1 MKTISRFILM
11 LVSLAAMTA
20 CEKDGDKIYLSSLQ
34 ESDLIATESEVL
46 LTQEN
51 SKQVVLSL
59 AWTRSS
65 LMVSNPD
72 MQAPNVLSTTLQVST
87 VSDFAANVVES
98 SESALSKA
106 YTGADL
112 NTVAK
117 NLSLMPDVP
126 TLVYFRLKSTTGNNI
141 TPVYSSVATVTITSY
156 LIDMTVGFVLDKD
169 MVDNGLRLYSP
180 QASGEYIGFMGAAGW
195 SNFFLKESD
204 GTVWGNV
211 NGDAFLLSSS
221 EEADERWNLWF
232 PGIGGCYYVD
242 VNTNKKNWSALAIP
256 ALTASGDI
264 EGEMTFDRANVKWA
278 LSFTTTKA
286 GNFTVKISGTGKQY
300 DYATGTDDAAAKDTP
315 VGFAVNGE
323 ILTFGQQAEDISIHV
338 PEAGDYT
345 LTIDLSNP
353 RNWTVKAIAGTEGP
367 AEVRQEIFLSG
378 IDHLI
383 SGEWNFNNKLRLYDE
398 DGQAY
403 AGVAYAATTDGYSIY
418 LEADNWDDK
427 YTFAT
432 GNASAGTM
440 AFKGAGG
447 NFPAPAEGLYFF
459 DTSLKALTYSLTA
472 IGSEIYYSGV
482 NDNWDFHALQATAT
496 KGVYTGS
503 ITIEKASEWGFKLYL
518 LNGNWDLVYGGSN
531 GAIYYKGNGITDD
544 ATLAPGTYTLTVDL
558 IKGTY
563 SIK

>member
-11 LVSLAAMTA
+11 LVSLATMTA

-34 ESDLIATESEVL
+34 ESDLIATENEVV

-65 LMVSNPD
+65 LMVSNPG

-87 VSDFAANVVES
+87 VSDFATNVVES

-126 TLVYFRLKSTTGNNI
+126 TLVYFRLKSATGNNI
-141 TPVYSSVATVTITSY
+141 APVYSSVTTVTITSY
-156 LIDMTVGFVLDKD
+156 LIDMTIGFVLDKD

-180 QASGEYIGFMGAAGW
+180 QANGEYTGFMGAAGW

-221 EEADERWNLWF
+221 EVADERWNLWF
-232 PGIGGCYYVD
+232 PGISGCYYVD

-256 ALTASGDI
+256 TLAVSGDI
-264 EGEMTFDRANVKWA
+264 EGDMTFDRANVKWT
-278 LSFTTTKA
+278 LSFTATKA
-286 GNFTVKISGTGKQY
+286 ENLTVKIGGTGKQY

-323 ILTFGQQAEDISIHV
+323 TLTFGQQAEDISIHA

-353 RNWTVKAIAGTEGP
+353 RNWTVKAIAGAEGP

-378 IDHLI
+378 IDYLI

-432 GNASAGTM
+432 GNATAGTM
-440 AFKGAGG
+440 EFKGTGS

-459 DTSLKALTYSLTA
+459 NASLKALTYSLTA
-472 IGSEIYYSGV
+472 IGNEIYYSGV
-482 NDNWDFHALQATAT
+482 NDNWDFHALQTTTT
-496 KGVYTGS
+496 KGIYSGS

-518 LNGNWDLVYGGSN
+518 LNGNWDFVYGGSN

>member
-1 MKTISRFILM
+1 MKTISRFILL

-34 ESDLIATESEVL
+34 EGDLIATESEVR

-59 AWTRSS
+59 AWTRSN
-65 LMVSNPD
+65 LTVSNPG
-72 MQAPNVLSTTLQVST
+72 MQAPNALSTTLQVST
-87 VSDFAANVVES
+87 DNDFATNVVES

-141 TPVYSSVATVTITSY
+141 APVYSSVATVTITSY
-156 LIDMTVGFVLDKD
+156 LIDMTIGFVLDKS
-169 MVDNGLRLYSP
+169 MADNGLRLYSP
-180 QASGEYIGFMGAAGW
+180 QADGEYTGFMGATGW

-204 GTVWGNV
+204 GTIWGNV

-221 EEADERWNLWF
+221 EVADERWNLWF

-242 VNTNKKNWSALAIP
+242 VNTNKKIWSALLIP
-256 ALTASGDI
+256 ALTVSGDI
-264 EGEMTFDRANVKWA
+264 EGAMTFDRPNVKWTLPFKA
-278 LSFTTTKA
+278 TKA

-315 VGFAVNGE
+315 AGFAVNGE
-323 ILTFGQQAEDISIHV
+323 TLTFGQQAGDISINV

-353 RNWTVKAIAGTEGP
+353 RSWTAKAIAGAEGP
-367 AEVRQEIFLSG
+367 AKVRQEIFLSG
-378 IDHLI
+378 IDHLV
-383 SGEWNFNNKLRLYDE
+383 SGGWNFNNKLRLYDE

-432 GNASAGTM
+432 GDATAGTM
-440 AFKGAGG
+440 AFKGTGG
-447 NFPAPAEGLYFF
+447 TFPAPAEGLYFF
-459 DTSLKALTYSLTA
+459 NVSLKALTYSLTA

-482 NDNWDFHALQATAT
+482 NDNWDFHALQTTAT
-496 KGVYTGS
+496 KGIYAGS

-518 LNGNWDLVYGGSN
+518 LNGNWDLFYGGSN
-531 GAIYYKGNGITDD
+531 GTLYYKGNGITDD

-558 IKGTY
+558 TKGTY